1 MSNVKMD
8 VDIDTTRLEA
18 NLKKLGRSLSRQ
30 IDKTLLQTAQFGS
43 DLILDRTK
51 QGMGYKGK
59 FRAYTPEYVKRKG
72 QGWKSTSK
80 TIGFGGAPTSPVNLS
95 LRGEMLGSMASAKVK
110 KGIAKIYFTRAP
122 EAKKAAF
129 NNQTRPFFGFNPLE
143 KARLV
148 KFFGKRI
155 KV

>member
-18 NLKKLGRSLSRQ
+18 NLKKLGRSLSSQ

-80 TIGFGGAPTSPVNLS
+80 TIGFG
-95 LRGEMLGSMASAKVK
+95 
-110 KGIAKIYFTRAP
+110 
-122 EAKKAAF
+122 
-129 NNQTRPFFGFNPLE
+129 
-143 KARLV
+143 
-148 KFFGKRI
+148 
-155 KV
+155 